1 MKNIKR
7 QAIIKSFIILIL
19 FGLIFTNNQYPNEVP
34 LKKYIIPGD
43 RNALKY
49 DFSKKHLYLIQLN
62 LSNDS
67 LITIV
72 NTSLPNLE
80 LFSS

>member
-49 DFSKKHLYLIQLN
+49 DFSK
-62 LSNDS
+62 
-67 LITIV
+67 
-72 NTSLPNLE
+72 
-80 LFSS
+80 